1 MKVNQKQLLTPVETI
16 KKQNFSLINKQK
28 LLQVGGGEEMT
39 KSSFTYRTW
48 LNLLITKGFKNRM
61 TNYIQTLHYM
71 KTGLKYIACRILKHS
86 ECQDRNIHQDKH
98 ICCLFSIIS
107 TPFTETSFTLHP
119 NFSKADAVYWNENL
133 NDYFQIEKC
142 TNFYYQLVLNGRIIL
157 I

>member
-28 LLQVGGGEEMT
+28 LLQVGEGGGEEMT

-48 LNLLITKGFKNRM
+48 LNLLITKGFKNQM

-86 ECQDRNIHQDKH
+86 ECQDRNIHQDTNTSVACSVSFPLHLLKQV
-98 ICCLFSIIS
+98 LLSTQIS
-107 TPFTETSFTLHP
+107 ARQMQYTGM
-119 NFSKADAVYWNENL
+119 K
-133 NDYFQIEKC
+133 I
-142 TNFYYQLVLNGRIIL
+142 
-157 I
+157 